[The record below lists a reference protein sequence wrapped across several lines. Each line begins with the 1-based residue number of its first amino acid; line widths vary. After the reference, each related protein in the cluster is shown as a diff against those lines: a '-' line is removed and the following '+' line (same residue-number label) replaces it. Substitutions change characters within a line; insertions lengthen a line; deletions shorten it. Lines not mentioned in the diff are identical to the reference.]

1 MSHNNPWGNRM
12 MKKGLIEESILFIS
26 ILKWVVIATG
36 IGIIVGLS
44 TALFLTLLDRSLVFS
59 TGYSHYFL
67 LLPVGLA
74 ISALATQYLE
84 PDAKEYGI
92 EKVIAAVHRNGGR
105 INVGIVPVK
114 LLTTIITIATGGSA
128 GQVGP
133 CGQIGASLSSFV
145 ADLFKLDDNDRKK
158 IVICGL
164 SAGFAAVLGAPF
176 SGAIFGVEVLYVG
189 SLLYEVLLPSFIA
202 GITGYQI
209 ASLLGIRY
217 EFYPLNFT
225 PTLSEAFI
233 LKIVLAGIFFGI
245 CSVILIEVMKAG
257 KGFSEKPGKSLP
269 LKGLIGG
276 TILIGL
282 TYIFSTQFLGSGLET
297 IQASLRGE
305 EIVFY
310 LFFLKAVFTSITLNF
325 GGSGGLIMP
334 ILFIGATSG
343 SLFANVLGL
352 DRATFAA
359 VGFVSLLAGAA
370 NTPIAASI
378 LAVEFFGSAIAPYAA
393 IACIVSFLMTGHR
406 SVFPTQVLS
415 FKKSASVDVEVGSDL
430 DHIHASFKRR
440 DKSLIGILLRVSE
453 KMIGAGTKSGKSGKP
468 DR

>member
-1 MSHNNPWGNRM
+1 M

-84 PDAKEYGI
+84 PDAKGYGI

-114 LLTTIITIATGGSA
+114 LLTTIITIATGVSA
-128 GQVGP
+128 CQVGP

-202 GITGYQI
+202 RITSYQI

-217 EFYPLNFT
+217 EFYHLDFT
-225 PTLSEAFI
+225 PTLSEVFI

-245 CSVILIEVMKAG
+245 CSLIVIEAMKTG
-257 KGFSEKPGKSLP
+257 KRFSEKLGKSLP

-334 ILFIGATSG
+334 ILFIGAT
-343 SLFANVLGL
+343 
-352 DRATFAA
+352 
-359 VGFVSLLAGAA
+359 
-370 NTPIAASI
+370 
-378 LAVEFFGSAIAPYAA
+378 
-393 IACIVSFLMTGHR
+393 
-406 SVFPTQVLS
+406 
-415 FKKSASVDVEVGSDL
+415 
-430 DHIHASFKRR
+430 
-440 DKSLIGILLRVSE
+440 
-453 KMIGAGTKSGKSGKP
+453 
-468 DR
+468 

>member
-1 MSHNNPWGNRM
+1 

-84 PDAKEYGI
+84 PDAKGYGI

-217 EFYPLNFT
+217 EFYPHFT
-225 PTLSEAFI
+225 PTLSEVFI

-245 CSVILIEVMKAG
+245 CSLIVIETMKTG
-257 KGFSEKPGKSLP
+257 KQFSEKFGKSLP

-276 TILIGL
+276 TILIGM
-282 TYIFSTQFLGSGLET
+282 TYIFSKQFLGSGLET

-310 LFFLKAVFTSITLNF
+310 VFFLKVVFTSITLNF

-415 FKKSASVDVEVGSDL
+415 FKKSASVNVEVGSDL
-430 DHIHASFKRR
+430 DHIRTSFKRR
-440 DKSLIGILLRVSE
+440 DKSLIGIILRVSE
-453 KMIGAGTKSGKSGKP
+453 KLTGAGTKSDKPDKP

>member
-1 MSHNNPWGNRM
+1 
-12 MKKGLIEESILFIS
+12 
-26 ILKWVVIATG
+26 LKWVAIATG

-44 TALFLTLLDRSLVFS
+44 TALFLALLNRSLLFS

-67 LLPVGLA
+67 LLPIGLA
-74 ISALATQYLE
+74 ISALVMQYLE
-84 PDAKEYGI
+84 PGAQGYGI
-92 EKVIAAVHRNGGR
+92 EKVIAAVHRQGGR

-133 CGQIGASLSSFV
+133 CGQIGASLASFA
-145 ADLFKLDDNDRKK
+145 ADLFKLDANDRKK
-158 IVICGL
+158 IVVCGL

-202 GITGYQI
+202 GITSYQV

-217 EFYPLNFT
+217 EFYPLDFS

-233 LKIVLAGIFFGI
+233 LKIVLSGLFFGI
-245 CSVILIEVMKAG
+245 CSVLLIEVMKAG
-257 KGFSEKPGKSLP
+257 QRVSDKFGKSLP
-269 LKGLIGG
+269 LRGMIGG
-276 TILIGL
+276 MVLIGL
-282 TYIFSTQFLGSGLET
+282 TYLFSPQFLGSGLET
-297 IQASLRGE
+297 VQASLRGE
-305 EIVFY
+305 EVVFY
-310 LFFLKAVFTSITLNF
+310 VFFMKAVFTSITLNF

-343 SLFANVLGL
+343 SLFGSLLGL

-406 SVFPTQVLS
+406 SVFPTQILA
-415 FKKSASVDVEVGSDL
+415 FKKSASVNVEVGSDL
-430 DHIHASFKRR
+430 GHVHTSFKRR
-440 DKSLIGILLRVSE
+440 DKSLSGILLRASE
-453 KMIGAGTKSGKSGKP
+453 KMIEATMKSGKP
-468 DR
+468 RKPDH

>member
-1 MSHNNPWGNRM
+1 
-12 MKKGLIEESILFIS
+12 MKERFLEESVLFVS
-26 ILKWVVIATG
+26 ILKWVAIATG

-44 TALFLTLLDRSLVFS
+44 TALFLMLLNGS
-59 TGYSHYFL
+59 TAFGARYPHYFL
-67 LLPVGLA
+67 LLPLGLA

-84 PDAKEYGI
+84 PGAQGYGI
-92 EKVIAAVHRNGGR
+92 EKVVAAVHRQGGR

-145 ADLFKLDDNDRKK
+145 ADLLRFDATDRKK
-158 IVICGL
+158 IVICGI

-176 SGAIFGVEVLYVG
+176 SGALFGVEVLYVG

-202 GITGYQI
+202 GITSYQV
-209 ASLLGIRY
+209 ASLMGIHY
-217 EFYPLNFT
+217 DFYPLDFT

-233 LKIVLAGIFFGI
+233 FKIVLAGIFFGI
-245 CSVILIEVMKAG
+245 CSIILIEVMKTG
-257 KGFSEKPGKSLP
+257 QRVSEKFAKSLP
-269 LKGLIGG
+269 LRGIIGG
-276 TILIGL
+276 MILIGL
-282 TYIFSTQFLGSGLET
+282 TYIFSPQFLGSGIET
-297 IQASLRGE
+297 IQSSIQGE
-305 EIVFY
+305 EIAFY
-310 LFFLKAVFTSITLNF
+310 VFFLKAIFTSITLNF

-343 SLFANVLGL
+343 SLFGGMLGL
-352 DRATFAA
+352 DRATFAS

-406 SVFPTQVLS
+406 SVFPTQILA
-415 FKKSASVDVEVGSDL
+415 FKKSASVDVEVGNDL
-430 DHIHASFKRR
+430 DHVHTSFKRR
-440 DKSLIGILLRVSE
+440 DKSLIGILLKVAG
-453 KMIGAGTKSGKSGKP
+453 KKFGAAKKRKNKP
-468 DR
+468 GEPNH

>member
-1 MSHNNPWGNRM
+1 MMNR
-12 MKKGLIEESILFIS
+12 GLIEESILFIS

-44 TALFLTLLDRSLVFS
+44 TTLFLTLLNRSLAFS
-59 TGYSHYFL
+59 TSYPHYFL

-74 ISALATQYLE
+74 ISALVTQYLE
-84 PDAKEYGI
+84 PDAEGYGI
-92 EKVIAAVHRNGGR
+92 EKVIASVHRNGGR

-133 CGQIGASLSSFV
+133 CGQIGASLSSFA
-145 ADLFKLDDNDRKK
+145 ADLFKLDDGDRKK
-158 IVICGL
+158 IVICGI

-202 GITGYQI
+202 GITAYQI
-209 ASLLGIRY
+209 ASLFGIHY
-217 EFYPLNFT
+217 EFYTLNFT
-225 PTLSEAFI
+225 PTLSEVFL

-245 CSVILIEVMKAG
+245 CSVTLIEVMRAG
-257 KGFSEKPGKSLP
+257 QRFSERFGKWLP
-269 LKGLIGG
+269 LRGLIGG
-276 TILIGL
+276 TILIGM
-282 TYIFSTQFLGSGLET
+282 TYLFSVQFLGSGLET

-305 EIVFY
+305 EMLFY

-343 SLFANVLGL
+343 SLFASMLGL

-393 IACIVSFLMTGHR
+393 VACIVSFLMTGHR

-415 FKKSASVDVEVGSDL
+415 FKKSTSVEVEVGSDL
-430 DHIHASFKRR
+430 SHIHTAFKRR
-440 DKSLIGILLRVSE
+440 DKSLTGILL
-453 KMIGAGTKSGKSGKP
+453 KAFDKIIGAGRKDGKP

>member
-1 MSHNNPWGNRM
+1 MRKS
-12 MKKGLIEESILFIS
+12 LIEESILFIS
-26 ILKWVVIATG
+26 ILKWVAIATG
-36 IGIIVGLS
+36 IGVIVGLS
-44 TALFLTLLDRSLVFS
+44 TALFLTLLDRSVAFS
-59 TGYSHYFL
+59 AGYSYYFL
-67 LLPVGLA
+67 LLPVGLS
-74 ISALATQYLE
+74 ISALAMQYLE
-84 PDAKEYGI
+84 PDAKGYGI
-92 EKVIAAVHRNGGR
+92 EKVIEAVHRRGGK

-114 LLTTIITIATGGSA
+114 LLTTIITIATGGSV

-145 ADLFKLDDNDRKK
+145 ADLFKLDTSDRKK
-158 IVICGL
+158 IVICGI

-202 GITGYQI
+202 GITSYQV
-209 ASLLGIRY
+209 ASLFGIRY
-217 EFYPLNFT
+217 EFYPLNFS

-245 CSVILIEVMKAG
+245 CSVILIEVLKAG
-257 KGFSEKPGKSLP
+257 KRLAEKVGESLP
-269 LKGLIGG
+269 LRGIIGG
-276 TILIGL
+276 VVLIGL
-282 TYIFSTQFLGSGLET
+282 TLIFSTRFLGSGLET

-310 LFFLKAVFTSITLNF
+310 VFILKAVFTSITLNF

-334 ILFIGATSG
+334 ILFIGATAG
-343 SLFANVLGL
+343 SLFGSTMGL

-359 VGFVSLLAGAA
+359 VGFVSLLAGAV

-415 FKKSASVDVEVGSDL
+415 FRKSASVDVEIGNDL
-430 DHIHASFKRR
+430 DHIHASYKNRNR
-440 DKSLIGILLRVSE
+440 SLIGIILRICRRLV
-453 KMIGAGTKSGKSGKP
+453 GTRRKSCKTDKP
-468 DR
+468 ND